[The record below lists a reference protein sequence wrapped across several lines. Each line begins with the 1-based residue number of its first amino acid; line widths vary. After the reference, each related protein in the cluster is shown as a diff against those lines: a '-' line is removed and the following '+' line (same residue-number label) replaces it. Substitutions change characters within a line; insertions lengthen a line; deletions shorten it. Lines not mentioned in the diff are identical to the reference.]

1 MKTSVLRGLLALA
14 FALSVW
20 QAAVWASG
28 VPPFILPGP
37 ARVAESLW
45 SNAGLLAEHARFTA
59 ANLLIGLAAGVAL
72 GGATAL
78 NLALSPGAR
87 LLLRPMLIFA
97 QAVPVFALAP
107 IITLW
112 LGYGAPSK
120 IVVVMLVIYF
130 PVTSAFFDGLMRLPP
145 PLADMAQL
153 MRATPL
159 RRLLLLQLPSALP
172 SLASGLRLA
181 IIYAP
186 FAVVIGE
193 WVGSSRG
200 LGYLMLMANGRGQTD
215 LMFAAL
221 ITLAAQSLALFALL
235 EFAVKERRAPGR
247 HALPASRMRR
257 EAGNPADASESD
269 HLRP

>member
-1 MKTSVLRGLLALA
+1 M
-14 FALSVW
+14 
-20 QAAVWASG
+20 
-28 VPPFILPGP
+28 
-37 ARVAESLW
+37 
-45 SNAGLLAEHARFTA
+45 
-59 ANLLIGLAAGVAL
+59 AL
-72 GGATAL
+72 GVATAL

-97 QAVPVFALAP
+97 QAMPVFALAP

-130 PVTSAFFDGLMRLPP
+130 PVTSAFFDGLMRLPA
-145 PLADMAQL
+145 PLNDLALM

-159 RRLLLLQLPSALP
+159 RRLFLLQLPNALP
-172 SLASGLRLA
+172 ALASGLRLA
-181 IIYAP
+181 VVYAP

-200 LGYLMLMANGRGQTD
+200 LGYLLLMANGRGQTD

-221 ITLAAQSLALFALL
+221 LVLAAQSLILFSLFEALA
-235 EFAVKERRAPGR
+235 RGR
-247 HALPASRMRR
+247 MKK
-257 EAGNPADASESD
+257 AG
-269 HLRP
+269 R

>member
-1 MKTSVLRGLLALA
+1 MRWLNTPVLRGLLVLGFALA
-14 FALSVW
+14 LW
-20 QAAVWASG
+20 QGVVWASG

-37 ARVAESLW
+37 GRVGTSLW
-45 SNAGLLAEHARFTA
+45 SNAPLLWEHARFTA
-59 ANLLIGLAAGVAL
+59 ANLAIGLAAGVAL
-72 GGATAL
+72 GVATAL

-130 PVTSAFFDGLMRLPP
+130 PVTSAFFDGLMRLPA
-145 PLADMAQL
+145 PLTDLAQM

-159 RRLLLLQLPSALP
+159 RRLFLLQLPNALP
-172 SLASGLRLA
+172 ALASGLRLA
-181 IIYAP
+181 VVYAP

-221 ITLAAQSLALFALL
+221 LVLAAQSLILFALFEAL
-235 EFAVKERRAPGR
+235 ARGR
-247 HALPASRMRR
+247 MQK
-257 EAGNPADASESD
+257 AG
-269 HLRP
+269 H

>member
-1 MKTSVLRGLLALA
+1 MRWLNSPVLRGLLALG
-14 FALSVW
+14 FALGVW
-20 QAAVWASG
+20 QTIVWASG

-37 ARVAESLW
+37 GRVGTSLW
-45 SNAGLLAEHARFTA
+45 TNAPLLWEHARFTA
-59 ANLLIGLAAGVAL
+59 ANLAMGLVAGVAL
-72 GGATAL
+72 GVATAL

-130 PVTSAFFDGLMRLPP
+130 PVTSAFFDGLMRLPA
-145 PLADMAQL
+145 PLNDLAQM

-159 RRLLLLQLPSALP
+159 RRLFLLQLPNALP
-172 SLASGLRLA
+172 ALASGLRLA
-181 IIYAP
+181 VVYAP

-221 ITLAAQSLALFALL
+221 LVLAAQSLILFALFEAL
-235 EFAVKERRAPGR
+235 ARGR
-247 HALPASRMRR
+247 MQK
-257 EAGNPADASESD
+257 AG
-269 HLRP
+269 H

>member
-1 MKTSVLRGLLALA
+1 MRWLNSPVLRGLLALG
-14 FALSVW
+14 FALGVW
-20 QAAVWASG
+20 QTIVWASG

-37 ARVAESLW
+37 GRVGTSLW
-45 SNAGLLAEHARFTA
+45 TNAPLLWEHARFTA
-59 ANLLIGLAAGVAL
+59 ANLAIGLAAGVTL
-72 GGATAL
+72 GVATAL

-130 PVTSAFFDGLMRLPP
+130 PVTSAFFDGLMRLPA
-145 PLADMAQL
+145 PLNDLAQM

-159 RRLLLLQLPSALP
+159 RRLFLLQLPSALP
-172 SLASGLRLA
+172 ALASGLRLA
-181 IIYAP
+181 VVYAP

-221 ITLAAQSLALFALL
+221 LVLAAQSLILFALFEAL
-235 EFAVKERRAPGR
+235 ARGR
-247 HALPASRMRR
+247 MQK
-257 EAGNPADASESD
+257 AG
-269 HLRP
+269 H